1 MAGSESLDQSA
12 GCHQG
17 PLDGGGQL
25 PGNISERS
33 QSVHVV
39 RDAGEVVNIE
49 IVLAI
54 EDLEKTALIKIWNF
68 AFCKC
73 LIYTWNIF

>member
-1 MAGSESLDQSA
+1 MAGSESLDQGA
-12 GCHQG
+12 GRHQG

-25 PGNISERS
+25 TGNISERS
-33 QSVHVV
+33 QGLHIV

-54 EDLEKTALIKIWNF
+54 EDLEKTALTRIWNF
-68 AFCKC
+68 AF
-73 LIYTWNIF
+73 